1 MYVAHMAGYR
11 SLARNHDFTVLWL
24 GQTLSELGSRVSMF
38 VFPLLG
44 YAHTGS
50 AMVAALAEALH
61 LLGLVGALL
70 PGGVLADRVHRRRLM
85 RWASA
90 TGLVLYSSLVVAS
103 LAGVLTV
110 PHLLTVA
117 LLSGACAGLFA
128 PAETAALRTVVPDQ
142 DLPTALSQQQARQHV
157 AGLVGGPLGGALYG
171 VARWLPFALDA
182 VTYAVCWVLLGR
194 IRADLAAPRR
204 EGPRLRPL
212 QDLGEGLRFL
222 VSRPFFRVLLCWAP
236 LSNLTVNAVFF
247 VAILRL
253 IESGVDPLALGLV
266 ETSAGACGI
275 LGALVAPWLID
286 RFATGRLTVVV
297 AWSFVPLM
305 VPLVFWN
312 HPAVVALALSVG
324 VFLNPAGN
332 AGIGAYRVALTPRGL
347 LGRAQAT
354 VSFTSMSIMPLAPVL
369 AGLLL
374 AVLDGGTA
382 VAALIVLC
390 ALVALIPTLSRSV
403 RAVPRPEAWQ
413 AELATAA
420 PMVHDDP
427 GANVPA

>member
-1 MYVAHMAGYR
+1 MTGYR
-11 SLARNHDFTVLWL
+11 NLARNHDFTVLWA

-44 YAHTGS
+44 YALTGS
-50 AMVAALAEALH
+50 ALVAALAEALH

-70 PGGVLADRVHRRRLM
+70 PAGVLADRVHRQRLM

-90 TGLVLYSSLVVAS
+90 TGLILYASLVTAT

-110 PHLLTVA
+110 PHLLIVA

-128 PAETAALRTVVPDQ
+128 PAETAAVRTVVPDD

-171 VARWLPFALDA
+171 IARWLPFAFDA
-182 VTYAVCWVLLGR
+182 VSYAVCWVLLGR
-194 IRADLAAPRR
+194 IRADLSAPRR
-204 EGPRLRPL
+204 EGPRKRPL

-247 VAILRL
+247 VAILRM

-266 ETSAGACGI
+266 ETAAGACGI

-332 AGIGAYRVALTPRGL
+332 AGIGAYRVAVTPREL

-374 AVLDGGTA
+374 ATMGGGAA
-382 VAALIVLC
+382 VAVLIVLC

-403 RAVPRPEAWQ
+403 RAIPRPEVWQ
-413 AELATAA
+413 AELAAA
-420 PMVHDDP
+420 TPIVHDDL
-427 GANVPA
+427 AAKVPA

>member
-1 MYVAHMAGYR
+1 MYVAHMTGYR
-11 SLARNHDFTVLWL
+11 SLARNHDFTTLWL
-24 GQTLSELGSRVSMF
+24 GQTVSELGSRVSML

-44 YAHTGS
+44 YALTGS
-50 AMVAALAEALH
+50 AMVAALAEGLH
-61 LLGLVGALL
+61 LLGVVGALL
-70 PGGVLADRVHRRRLM
+70 PAGVLADRVHRGRLM

-90 TGLVLYSSLVVAS
+90 TGVLLYASLVVAG

-110 PHLLTVA
+110 AHLLTVA

-128 PAETAALRTVVPDQ
+128 PAETAALRTVVPDT
-142 DLPTALSQQQARQHV
+142 DLPAALSQQQARQHV

-171 VARWLPFALDA
+171 VARWLPFAFDA
-182 VTYAVCWVLLGR
+182 VSYAVCWVLLGR
-194 IRADLAAPRR
+194 IRADLSAPRG
-204 EGPRLRPL
+204 EAPTQRPVK
-212 QDLGEGLRFL
+212 DLGEGLRFL

-236 LSNLTVNAVFF
+236 LSNLVVNAVFF

-253 IESGVDPLALGLV
+253 IAAGVDPLALGLV
-266 ETSAGACGI
+266 ETAAGACGV

-286 RFATGRLTVVV
+286 RFATGRLTVAV

-332 AGIGAYRVALTPRGL
+332 AGIGAYRVAVTPPEL

-354 VSFTSMSIMPLAPVL
+354 VTFASMSIMPLAPVL

-374 AVLDGGTA
+374 AALDGGAA
-382 VAALIVLC
+382 VATLIAMC
-390 ALVALIPTLSRSV
+390 AVVALIPTLSRSV
-403 RAVPRPEAWQ
+403 RAVPRPEVWQ
-413 AELATAA
+413 AEVAAAA
-420 PMVHDDP
+420 PIVRDDL
-427 GANVPA
+427 AAKVPA

>member
-1 MYVAHMAGYR
+1 MSGHR
-11 SLARNHDFTVLWL
+11 SLARNHDFTVLWV

-44 YAHTGS
+44 YALTGS
-50 AMVAALAEALH
+50 ALVAALAEALH

-70 PGGVLADRVHRRRLM
+70 PAGVLADRVHRQRLM

-90 TGLVLYSSLVVAS
+90 TGLTLYSSLVTAT

-128 PAETAALRTVVPDQ
+128 PAETAAVRTVVPDQ

-157 AGLVGGPLGGALYG
+157 AGLVGGPLGGALFG

-182 VTYAVCWVLLGR
+182 VSYAVCWALLGR
-194 IRADLAAPRR
+194 IRADLSAPRR
-204 EGPRLRPL
+204 DSPRQRPL
-212 QDLGEGLRFL
+212 KDLNEGLRFL
-222 VSRPFFRVLLCWAP
+222 VWRPFFRVLLCWAP

-266 ETSAGACGI
+266 ETAAGACGI

-305 VPLVFWN
+305 VPLIFWN

-332 AGIGAYRVALTPRGL
+332 AGIGAYRVAVTPREL

-374 AVLDGGTA
+374 ATMDGGVA
-382 VAALIVLC
+382 VAVLIVLC

-403 RAVPRPEAWQ
+403 RAVPRPEVWQ
-413 AELATAA
+413 AELAAAA
-420 PMVHDDP
+420 PTVHDDL
-427 GANVPA
+427 AAKVPA